1 MARLWVWGFR
11 VNVLMVFSVVLSGEA
26 AKVVPRPKQEAR
38 KISAML
44 IAALTRNLSMA
55 FLPVVFYSRKFSFE
69 ELNESATSARW
80 TASRRRKSEV

>member
-1 MARLWVWGFR
+1 
-11 VNVLMVFSVVLSGEA
+11 MVFSVVLSGEA

-55 FLPVVFYSRKFSFE
+55 FLPVVFTLESSPSRS
-69 ELNESATSARW
+69 
-80 TASRRRKSEV
+80 